1 MLYSLLQDDEL
12 LNLMK
17 ENDSIAFKE
26 IYLRHWRHVFLVAYH
41 KIKSKEIAEEISQNI
56 FVSLWERRG
65 EVNILNL
72 KHYLLR
78 SAKFS
83 IINHYKSQM
92 VQERYVNY
100 VQGNGVNKE
109 YSTEQL
115 VYLKD
120 LSAAVE
126 KGMALLPTKTQEVFK
141 LSRVENYS
149 VKEISKTLNISEKAV
164 EYHITQSLKLMKH
177 YLKDY
182 LLFILVF
189 ILIQ

>member
-1 MLYSLLQDDEL
+1 MLYHLLQDDEL

-17 ENDSIAFKE
+17 EDDSMAFKE
-26 IYLRHWRHVFLVAYH
+26 IYLRHWSRAFLVAYQ
-41 KIKSKEIAEEISQNI
+41 KVKCKEIAEEITQNL

-65 EVNILNL
+65 EVNIQNF

-78 SAKFS
+78 SVKFS
-83 IINHYKSQM
+83 IINHYKSQI
-92 VQERYVNY
+92 VQEKYVNY
-100 VQGNGVNKE
+100 VQGNSVNKE

-115 VYLKD
+115 VYRKG

-126 KGMALLPTKTQEVFK
+126 KGMALLPSKTQEVFR

-189 ILIQ
+189 ILLQ